1 MLLAVDVRNDVT
13 VLGLMDGDVVAHT
26 MRITTTPR
34 TTDELGLLL
43 LGLLG
48 HRGAR
53 PSDVDG
59 AIACS
64 VVPDRNYSLDKA
76 LRRYLDVPC
85 RFVGRDKLKT
95 GMRLRIDNPREVGAD
110 RVVNAVGA
118 AARWG
123 APVVVVD
130 LGTATTID
138 CVDGRGDYVGGVI
151 AQGLRASEE
160 ALVATAA
167 QLPRVELTCPT
178 TVIGRSTVHSMQSGL
193 IYGHAGM
200 VDALVDRCRVEL
212 APEARVVATG
222 SFATLLGPVS
232 TRIQEVDPWLT
243 LHGLALI
250 AARNG

>member
-1 MLLAVDVRNDVT
+1 
-13 VLGLMDGDVVAHT
+13 
-26 MRITTTPR
+26 
-34 TTDELGLLL
+34 
-43 LGLLG
+43 
-48 HRGAR
+48 
-53 PSDVDG
+53 
-59 AIACS
+59 
-64 VVPDRNYSLDKA
+64 
-76 LRRYLDVPC
+76 
-85 RFVGRDKLKT
+85 
-95 GMRLRIDNPREVGAD
+95 
-110 RVVNAVGA
+110 
-118 AARWG
+118 
-123 APVVVVD
+123 
-130 LGTATTID
+130 
-138 CVDGRGDYVGGVI
+138 VDGRGDYVGGVI